1 MTDASTRVDVDSVHV
16 TAAELREARA
26 RFRASVLEV
35 QEALEGRPDAE
46 VRLTERTTLQL
57 RGGRLLLARPGR
69 DPTWLGDDE
78 VPARILTLAVR
89 ALPALAPRR

>member
-1 MTDASTRVDVDSVHV
+1 MTDVRA
-16 TAAELREARA
+16 TAAELREARE

-35 QEALEGRPDAE
+35 QEVLEGRPDAE

-69 DPTWLGDDE
+69 EPAWLGDDE
-78 VPARILTLAVR
+78 VPGRILALAAA